1 VPEERDVHVA
11 RLFEVLDDVDV
22 PDVWEA
28 IMARVDTEPTAPTSH
43 VAWYRRWWPLLAA
56 AAVLVVVAVVVYLRL
71 ADDSQTV
78 DVPPV
83 PADGASNT
91 LDVTLNGAELD
102 VEGSLV
108 AGTVS
113 IAVRNIGDGLHA
125 MAVGRLVD
133 GKTLE
138 DARNALAS
146 AGPDV
151 ADPLVG
157 IVEYPSALSAFG
169 AVRGPGDASTIT
181 VSGVEAG
188 EYVLGHVPLDNA
200 GRPVRSQAGVQSL
213 TIAAGDSGP
222 GPAADVTYTVR
233 ADDQVGSDPAT
244 SGLDGPATLPAGPTT
259 IDIVDDTGTP
269 STLTVFRIIDGETI
283 ETVVAFFDSGGAPL
297 DWSHAPIDWLT
308 SGSNVTDGDQMIFL
322 DLTPGQW
329 VIEKGTT
336 PAEPAKGLHVT
347 VS

>member
-1 VPEERDVHVA
+1 MPEERDMHVA

-28 IMARVDTEPTAPTSH
+28 IMARVDTEPTVPTNH
-43 VAWYRRWWPLLAA
+43 VVWYRRWWPVLAA
-56 AAVLVVVAVVVYLRL
+56 AAVLVVVAVVVYVRL

-83 PADGASNT
+83 PVDGASNT

-113 IAVRNIGDGLHA
+113 IAVRNVGDGLHA
-125 MAVGRLVD
+125 MAVGQLID
-133 GKTLE
+133 DKTLE

-151 ADPLVG
+151 TDPLVG
-157 IVEYPSALSAFG
+157 IVEYSNPLFAFG
-169 AVRGPGDASTIT
+169 AVRGPGDASTLT

-188 EYVLGHVPLDNA
+188 EYVLSHVPLDNA
-200 GRPVRSQAGVQSL
+200 ARSVWSQAGVQSL

-233 ADDQVGSDPAT
+233 TDDQIGSDPAT
-244 SGLDGPATLPAGPTT
+244 SGLDGPATLPSGPTT
-259 IDIVDDTGTP
+259 IAIVDETGTP
-269 STLTVFRIIDGETI
+269 S
-283 ETVVAFFDSGGAPL
+283 
-297 DWSHAPIDWLT
+297 
-308 SGSNVTDGDQMIFL
+308 
-322 DLTPGQW
+322 
-329 VIEKGTT
+329 
-336 PAEPAKGLHVT
+336 
-347 VS
+347 